1 MAHTRFLGW
10 PFVGLVSTQSG
21 MTAAID
27 QLTEKEKE
35 TLRLIVRG
43 HDAKSAATELNLSV
57 HTINE
62 RLRSARRKLDVTSS
76 REAARVLYESEAQAA
91 ERTPKKLAYEHLGDA
106 AMLPSSDD
114 PSIRKRGRSP
124 ALWIGGIIMMMM
136 TLAAAIAFV
145 QSGGWEVQTG
155 GWEARSEVA
164 DSSAA
169 AQEDAIREQAAR
181 EWLALVDKSDLETSF
196 AATTSAFRSAVDLA
210 MFKSATAAARAPLG
224 EVLERRAIQFTTV
237 NEAGKTYEIALFR
250 TDFENR
256 VGVIERVAME
266 RDGGQLKVGGYFIQ

>member
-91 ERTPKKLAYEHLGDA
+91 EGTPKKLAYEHLGDA

-124 ALWIGGIIMMMM
+124 ALWIGGIIMMMTSQPQSRLFNRADGKCKLVAGKPGLKWRSHPPLHKKTRPANKLHGNGWLWSTRAIWKPALRQRPQPSALPW
-136 TLAAAIAFV
+136 TLPCSNP
-145 QSGGWEVQTG
+145 QPLQQG
-155 GWEARSEVA
+155 R
-164 DSSAA
+164 
-169 AQEDAIREQAAR
+169 
-181 EWLALVDKSDLETSF
+181 
-196 AATTSAFRSAVDLA
+196 RSA
-210 MFKSATAAARAPLG
+210 KCW
-224 EVLERRAIQFTTV
+224 
-237 NEAGKTYEIALFR
+237 N
-250 TDFENR
+250 
-256 VGVIERVAME
+256 
-266 RDGGQLKVGGYFIQ
+266 GGQSSSLP